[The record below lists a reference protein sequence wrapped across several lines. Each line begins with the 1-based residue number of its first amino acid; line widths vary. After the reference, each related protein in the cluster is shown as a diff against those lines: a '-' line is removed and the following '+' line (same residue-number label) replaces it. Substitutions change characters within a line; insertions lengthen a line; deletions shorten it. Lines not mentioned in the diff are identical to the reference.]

1 MSHVTVSDLART
13 LQLRRQTGTL
23 SAAISR
29 HSQELTTGRT
39 ADPTRAL
46 RGDYTPLTGIERSRT
61 TLSAFAN
68 AITETALH
76 ASAQQKVLD
85 RLLAGTAELA
95 EKYLVINPEMPPQII
110 DKIAAEGGAAFRT
123 AVAALNEQIAGR
135 ALFSGTAT
143 ATPSLAP
150 AQDILAA
157 VMGDPAVVAAA
168 TAADLDQAV
177 TDWFMDP
184 GNTVAFLGEAQGMG
198 PFAVA
203 PGLSVSLDVTAR
215 SAEIRATLAKLA
227 VGAAVDAGALAGTP
241 RERAL
246 ALRANAADLLNA
258 RTGIVALAGD
268 LGGTEA
274 RIEAARIRNEAEMAT
289 MEIARSDLVGV
300 DPFEAGV
307 RLEEAIGRLDTL
319 FTLTAR
325 LQRLNLTEYLR

>member
-1 MSHVTVSDLART
+1 MSYLTVSDLVRT
-13 LQLRRQTGTL
+13 LQLRRQTGGL

-39 ADPTRAL
+39 ANPTQTL

-68 AITETALH
+68 TITETALH
-76 ASAQQKVLD
+76 AAAQQKVLD
-85 RLLAGTAELA
+85 RLLTDTAELA

-143 ATPSLAP
+143 DRRALAP

-157 VMGDPAVVAAA
+157 VLADPAVAAA
-168 TAADLDQAV
+168 TTAADLDQAIS
-177 TDWFMDP
+177 DWFLDP
-184 GNTVAFLGEAQGMG
+184 GNGVAFLGEERGMG

-203 PGLSVSLDVTAR
+203 PGLSVNLDVTAR
-215 SAEIRATLAKLA
+215 SAEIRAALARLA
-227 VGAAVDAGALAGTP
+227 VGAAVDAGALAGDP

-246 ALRANAADLLNA
+246 ALRDNAAGLLNA
-258 RTGIVALAGD
+258 RTGIVALAGE

-274 RIEAARIRNEAEMAT
+274 RIEAARIRNEAELAA
-289 MEIARSDLVGV
+289 MEIARTDLIGV

-319 FTLTAR
+319 FTLTSR